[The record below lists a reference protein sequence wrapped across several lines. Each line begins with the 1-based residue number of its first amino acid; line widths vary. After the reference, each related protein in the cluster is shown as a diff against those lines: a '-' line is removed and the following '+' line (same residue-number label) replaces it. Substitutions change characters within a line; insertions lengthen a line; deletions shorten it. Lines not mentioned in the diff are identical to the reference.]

1 MGLIG
6 VDQYHAHRFV
16 LGIRQDYFQSLRH
29 PLGKAGSFL
38 VFNGH
43 GKLVDLAVLIE
54 AEPLWQGKREVA
66 ENVVGGE
73 RRVELVA

>member
-1 MGLIG
+1 
-6 VDQYHAHRFV
+6 
-16 LGIRQDYFQSLRH
+16 LRH

-66 ENVVGGE
+66 ENS
-73 RRVELVA
+73 RRR